1 MKSESRRG
9 DKKERGYTMRKKK
22 EYPLNG
28 KNVFGLSTMGWMNT
42 GASSFMTSMFMLYL
56 TDYSGIGAWAA
67 VLGTVLLLVGR
78 IVDTVDDPLQGWI
91 MDRTK
96 PGKWGKYKPY
106 IILST
111 VITAISL
118 LALYCL
124 PSAVTSSPVFTTV
137 YVLFFYLLYD
147 IGTSF
152 YAANPLMQTMS
163 PDTGIRAKLT
173 VYPRVFGMLVSIP
186 FAFILQIV
194 AGVNNSVGNMHDS
207 FAIVTVAIVVPVA
220 LISLI
225 GIGCVK
231 EGKFGEEPDAEE
243 NKISIKDIITLFKT
257 NKPMLISK
265 GSTVFSGFVWTLIFA
280 TSTYY
285 IKYRFCADLTTGA
298 VDSGKFGLYT
308 MIVGMLQML
317 PMMLGAVVGPMIV
330 RKFGD
335 AMKATITLNWIQ
347 AAGLLLMFVLN
358 LMGVFAAPGMVGPLL
373 YFVLMAVVMLVVGCG
388 FVPGSVIGMECMD
401 YGLWKT
407 GKQSNAITESVGQF
421 IIKAQTALS
430 SAIVGALLV
439 AVGYVVD
446 SKTDTYMGDLSAL
459 PGMLNSFMVIS
470 ALLPAILTIIANII
484 LRFYPIDNT
493 MRAQMQKDLAER
505 RNEQ

>member
-1 MKSESRRG
+1 
-9 DKKERGYTMRKKK
+9 MRKKK

-124 PSAVTSSPVFTTV
+124 PSALTSSPVFTTV

-243 NKISIKDIITLFKT
+243 NKISIKDIITLFTT

-421 IIKAQTALS
+421 ISKAQTALS